1 MTIEYLKYN
10 FQVKNIFPNFPSRG
24 VKAKNIKIFRCSKV
38 HLVGTLNLCLKMPDS
53 MKKVWAQSDQCDPRK
68 SPNTIENLLFW
79 QFSIFWHILDVFST
93 QDDPIELFEMSIFFL
108 FWPTLTLLEGT
119 LGKIFLTRKLYFW
132 YSIVIEHEI
141 KHLTKTFS
149 TKREEWHTL
158 IWDYSSHVVKV

>member
-1 MTIEYLKYN
+1 MGQN
-10 FQVKNIFPNFPSRG
+10 
-24 VKAKNIKIFRCSKV
+24 KIYWHCFKV
-38 HLVGTLNLCLKMPDS
+38 PLVGTLNLCLEMTDL
-53 MKKVWAQSDQCDPRK
+53 MEKVWAQLDHPVLRKRPKCAKILKIVKTANFQWFWGFHWSDWAQTFFLE
-68 SPNTIENLLFW
+68 SG
-79 QFSIFWHILDVFST
+79 ILRHKFKVPT
-93 QDDPIELFEMSIFFL
+93 RGTLEHLKMSIFF
-108 FWPTLTLLEGT
+108 TLTPPEGT